1 MNWQKNVILAAIGV
15 VLWLLVVRWS
25 DFQTQYPAT
34 PMVEQTSQAGAEQLY
49 TERPISSS
57 TLPVLIDD
65 QFQPQKKGAVG

>member
-25 DFQTQYPAT
+25 DFQTQYPST
-34 PMVEQTSQAGAEQLY
+34 PLVEQTSLAGAEQLY

-65 QFQPQKKGAVG
+65 QFHPQKKVL